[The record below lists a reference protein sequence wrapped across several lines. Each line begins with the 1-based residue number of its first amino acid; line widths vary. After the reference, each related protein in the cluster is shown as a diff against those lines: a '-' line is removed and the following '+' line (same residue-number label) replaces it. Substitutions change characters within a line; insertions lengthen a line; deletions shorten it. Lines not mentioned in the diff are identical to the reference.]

1 MRLAPIARR
10 PRRFP
15 ARRVPARLAAIGA
28 LALGMASTAA
38 LAEDAGKS
46 APVKIAVFSFELED
60 ASPAAA
66 LLGTDTSSTTTMDRV
81 NSEARRELAQSGRYS
96 VIDASKAATQKTLQ
110 NCDGCEAALAL
121 QLGAEQSLV
130 GVLTRV
136 TQTDYYVRIQIR
148 DARSGKLL
156 DQEEANFAG
165 GEEGWATGVRMLI
178 KHQVL
183 AAQN

>member
-1 MRLAPIARR
+1 MSATYRAPAKIG
-10 PRRFP
+10 P
-15 ARRVPARLAAIGA
+15 IGA
-28 LALGMASTAA
+28 LALGLAFTPVLASD
-38 LAEDAGKS
+38 LVKS
-46 APVKIAVFSFELED
+46 APVKIVVFDFELDD

-66 LLGTDTSSTTTMDRV
+66 LLGRNTSSAATMDTVSR
-81 NSEARRELAQSGRYS
+81 EARRELARSGRYS
-96 VIDASKAATQKTLQ
+96 VIDVSEAAAAQKPLRD
-110 NCDGCEAALAL
+110 CDGCEAAVAL

-130 GVLTRV
+130 GVVTRV

-178 KHQVL
+178 KHQIL
-183 AAQN
+183 AGAH